1 MFWGARKESQKD
13 IFEEW
18 KNAMY
23 NEFEVLDLFIL
34 SERGLSHGSI
44 STLNTVKELLVQ
56 QGRAK

>member
-1 MFWGARKESQKD
+1 
-13 IFEEW
+13 
-18 KNAMY
+18 MY

-34 SERGLSHGSI
+34 SERGLSHGLI